1 MKLKLHDK
9 QIKRIAK
16 RIEGQSVPDEYYGT
30 QDEDQGIT
38 ILKQLAENINVMIGY
53 LEEDRDWDRNF
64 NDMANS
70 LHYLVDEFDKIM
82 NF

>member
-1 MKLKLHDK
+1 ML
-9 QIKRIAK
+9 
-16 RIEGQSVPDEYYGT
+16 
-30 QDEDQGIT
+30 
-38 ILKQLAENINVMIGY
+38 ILFAYINVMIGY